1 MQRMKRIIS
10 GKDDLLLWAKNQMLC
25 KACALWTSADISI
38 SDYVVLKNWWRV
50 FALEQKSQLMVWCL
64 YLKIK
69 REMIELELVFIISFC
84 LFSPAPQRWI
94 GAPSL
99 LSGGVPTLWM
109 EFQSGEVE
117 CQVWFLLKENKNN
130 MEEMGRLEGLP
141 KGWTVRGESGWWP
154 GSQPVCVWHLYHN
167 PMVYAWGHNL
177 NDYLQGNKKSLSL
190 V

>member
-1 MQRMKRIIS
+1 MCS
-10 GKDDLLLWAKNQMLC
+10 LDLCWYFHIRLRRAEKLMESVCTGTKAPAHGLVPLFKNKEGNDWIRTCIHHLF
-25 KACALWTSADISI
+25 LFVLPSSAE
-38 SDYVVLKNWWRV
+38 VNR
-50 FALEQKSQLMVWCL
+50 
-64 YLKIK
+64 
-69 REMIELELVFIISFC
+69 
-84 LFSPAPQRWI
+84 
-94 GAPSL
+94 APSL
-99 LSGGVPTLWM
+99 LSGGVSTLWM
-109 EFQSGEVE
+109 EFQSGEVV